1 MVLINSPRVCITRAM
16 NKRVKNDGYLIENI
30 QSRKIQM
37 KICILNFPAPFS
49 ADFAQLQD
57 R

>member
-1 MVLINSPRVCITRAM
+1 MVLINRPRVCITRAM